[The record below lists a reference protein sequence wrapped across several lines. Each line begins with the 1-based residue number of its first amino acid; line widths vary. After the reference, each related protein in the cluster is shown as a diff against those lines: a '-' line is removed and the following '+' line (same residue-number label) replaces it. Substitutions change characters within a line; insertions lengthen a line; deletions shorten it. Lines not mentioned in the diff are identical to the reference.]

1 MDSFKKYISEFIG
14 TACLVIFGCGALSM
28 TDIRVASMGYFMA
41 AAAFG
46 LAIIAMEY
54 TFGSVSG
61 CHLNPAVS
69 LAMLINRK
77 MDVIDFIGYVI
88 FQILGGVAGAAVL
101 FVIYGDKSGFG
112 SNDLTGIQGNVF
124 KGLIVEALLTFV
136 FVLVA
141 LAMKAR
147 DEKMKISGVVIGA
160 AMTLV
165 YIIGIDLTGASV
177 NPARS
182 IGPALLSGGEALT
195 SLWVFIIAPLVG
207 GALAALAFKLF
218 SGKKTAIAA
227 GADDEEEES
236 DDGEE
241 GSENDEEGSDEE

>member
-112 SNDLTGIQGNVF
+112 SNDLTGIQGNAL
-124 KGLIVEALLTFV
+124 KGLIVEVLLTFV

-147 DEKMKISGVVIGA
+147 EEKLKISGVVIGA

-182 IGPALLSGGEALT
+182 IGPALLSGGEALS

-207 GALAALAFKLF
+207 GALAALAFKLL
-218 SGKKTAIAA
+218 SGKKVAVTAES
-227 GADDEEEES
+227 DEEEES
-236 DDGEE
+236 EDGEE